1 MEGEEHARYSA
12 CYAWRDVHACVRIM
26 SRRARSFSRTTK
38 RPRGRNAVWKN
49 MNHFSGPLTHLR
61 IRRAAP
67 VHAAAFICPAMPRR
81 GRLSLSVYVRNNF
94 VNPARRTECVK
105 RGSKNVSIDRSE
117 RESSVLEEQAETLVY
132 HATAWF
138 LSLHAME
145 IFATR
150 KTKHFQFVFCFDI
163 LLATRLMEILKII
176 TSF

>member
-12 CYAWRDVHACVRIM
+12 CYARRDVHACVRIM

-67 VHAAAFICPAMPRR
+67 VHAAAFICPAVPRR

-132 HATAWF
+132 HATA
-138 LSLHAME
+138 
-145 IFATR
+145 
-150 KTKHFQFVFCFDI
+150 
-163 LLATRLMEILKII
+163 
-176 TSF
+176 